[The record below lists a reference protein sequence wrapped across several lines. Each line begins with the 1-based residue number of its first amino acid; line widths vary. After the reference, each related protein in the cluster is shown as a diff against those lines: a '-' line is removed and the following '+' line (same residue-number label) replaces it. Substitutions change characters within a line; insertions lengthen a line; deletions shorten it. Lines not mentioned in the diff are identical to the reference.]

1 MRFVVLGAGAL
12 GTIIAAY
19 LARTSEEVILIARGD
34 RARHLT
40 ENGGTITGLED
51 FTVNIKI
58 VDRPDQLSSTDVL
71 ILATKTYDTAVAIA
85 AVQHMKVETV
95 FSIQNG
101 VIKNSQLS
109 DAFGEEV
116 ALGAVGM
123 IGGSVLADGVANY
136 MMDYPILLGE
146 LKGGT
151 SERVEHIITELQNAR
166 LNASAVDDIQSEEW
180 SKFVGWLGLSGLAV
194 LTRTETWKFLAEPE
208 TARVAARIMRETVQ
222 LALAQ
227 DITLKPGPPWE
238 LQVVAE
244 KSEDEVVEMLVRRGK
259 AQRETAPHFRQS
271 MLQDIDK
278 GKQIEVEETFGFAV
292 SEGRR
297 LGIAIPTVET
307 CYRILSGT
315 NNLLIDQT

>member
-40 ENGGTITGLED
+40 ENGVAITGLED
-51 FTVNIKI
+51 FMVNIKI
-58 VDRPDQLSSTDVL
+58 VDQPDQLSSTDVL
-71 ILATKTYDTAVAIA
+71 ILATKTYDTVAAIA

-151 SERVEHIITELQNAR
+151 SKRVEQIITELQNAR

-208 TARVAARIMRETVQ
+208 TARVAARIMRETAQ

-238 LQVVAE
+238 LQVVTE

-315 NNLLIDQT
+315 NKLLIDQT

>member
-40 ENGGTITGLED
+40 ENGVAITGLED
-51 FTVNIKI
+51 FMVNIKI
-58 VDRPDQLSSTDVL
+58 VDQPDQLSSTDVL
-71 ILATKTYDTAVAIA
+71 ILATKTYDTVAAIA

-109 DAFGEEV
+109 DAFGKEV

-151 SERVEHIITELQNAR
+151 SKRVEQIITELQNAR

-208 TARVAARIMRETVQ
+208 TARVAARIMRETAQ

-238 LQVVAE
+238 LQVVTE

-315 NNLLIDQT
+315 NKLLIDQT

>member
-40 ENGGTITGLED
+40 ENGVAITGLED

-71 ILATKTYDTAVAIA
+71 ILATKTYDTVAAIS

-151 SERVEHIITELQNAR
+151 SERVEQIITELQNAR

-208 TARVAARIMRETVQ
+208 TARVAARIMRETAQ

-315 NNLLIDQT
+315 NKLLIDQT